1 VRRLRTVEQEL
12 VSKLLEMAG
21 IGIDVL
27 VLEVTD
33 IDDGGMGS
41 LLVGSEPIRKFGGA
55 EIELADDD
63 GVLAIASLYVD
74 QHGNQT
80 SKSGYNP

>member
-1 VRRLRTVEQEL
+1 MRRLRTVEQEL

-21 IGIDVL
+21 IGIDAL

-41 LLVGSEPIRKFGGA
+41 LLFGSEPNRKFGGC
-55 EIELADDD
+55 
-63 GVLAIASLYVD
+63 GR
-74 QHGNQT
+74 N
-80 SKSGYNP
+80 